1 MADTVLAT
9 RNLIV
14 TFAVSR
20 GLRSRKFNAV
30 DDVTL
35 DFRKGRV
42 TMVVGESGAGK
53 TTLGLATVGA
63 VKYSGGR
70 MLFNGQEVSK
80 LRGKDYKEYRRN
92 AQYIPQDPYASLHPF
107 KRISTQMLEV
117 IKLYN
122 KHISDEEALE
132 KAEKIFESVG
142 LTPPGEI
149 LNKYPFEISGGQR
162 QRINIAKVLA
172 IGPSYVVA
180 DEPVTMLDASL
191 KASLVTL
198 MRDII
203 ERTGMSLAF
212 ITHELSLAPAF
223 IGMGDLAVMY
233 LAKVVEYGPIETV
246 LGSPLH
252 PYTQALMSAILEPD
266 PKRNANKTLKLT
278 KLDPPNPLNPPPGCR
293 FSDRCPFRMD
303 KCVTK
308 EPELKQVNAGHY
320 VACYLY

>member
-142 LTPPGEI
+142 PVSYTHLTLPTI
-149 LNKYPFEISGGQR
+149 YS
-162 QRINIAKVLA
+162 V
-172 IGPSYVVA
+172 
-180 DEPVTMLDASL
+180 
-191 KASLVTL
+191 
-198 MRDII
+198 
-203 ERTGMSLAF
+203 
-212 ITHELSLAPAF
+212 
-223 IGMGDLAVMY
+223 
-233 LAKVVEYGPIETV
+233 
-246 LGSPLH
+246 
-252 PYTQALMSAILEPD
+252 
-266 PKRNANKTLKLT
+266 
-278 KLDPPNPLNPPPGCR
+278 
-293 FSDRCPFRMD
+293 
-303 KCVTK
+303 
-308 EPELKQVNAGHY
+308 
-320 VACYLY
+320 